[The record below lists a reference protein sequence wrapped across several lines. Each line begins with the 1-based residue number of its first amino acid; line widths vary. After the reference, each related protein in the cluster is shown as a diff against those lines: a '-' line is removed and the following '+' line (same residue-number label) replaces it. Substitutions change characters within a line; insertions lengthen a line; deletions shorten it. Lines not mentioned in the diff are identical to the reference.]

1 MNNNEIEYNKKE
13 DILEKGEELDAW
25 YKEEYSIYPMKDIK
39 IEKGFYSVYELK
51 RKYDL
56 ENRKIILDSSF
67 QREDVWKLKQ
77 KAELIE
83 SVLMGLPLPIFYF
96 NQDKYGNLIVIDG
109 RQRLTAL
116 FEYMDGKFS
125 LNKLNI
131 LKEYSQTKF
140 SNLPPIMQNKIEDY
154 QIVAHVILPPTP
166 DRIKF
171 DIFDRV
177 NRAGTQLNKQ
187 EIRNALYQGNSTEML
202 NKIVSENENFELAT
216 GGAFKND
223 NRMKDRYIIL
233 RFIGFYMYFNNKIHD
248 ESGKAYEYKND
259 MDDMLGKCM
268 EILNNMSDYEIEEL
282 EKNIDKGL
290 VNSHFYLGIN
300 GFRVFKSEVKKSP
313 VNMNLFEMIMYIM
326 YQIPYKDLEIKKIVF
341 DKIEEIIGNED
352 FMDSIDN
359 HRDDINKITT
369 RYNFSKKAIK
379 EINEYARNN

>member
-1 MNNNEIEYNKKE
+1 MEINENEYNKKE
-13 DILEKGEELDAW
+13 DILEKGEELNAN
-25 YKEEYSIYPMKDIK
+25 YKDEDSIYPMKDIK
-39 IEKGFYSVYELK
+39 IDKGFYSIYELK

-56 ENRKIILDSSF
+56 SNKKIILDSNF
-67 QREDVWKLKQ
+67 QREDVWKQKQ

-116 FEYMDGKFS
+116 FEFMDGKFS

-140 SNLPPIMQNKIEDY
+140 SDLTPIMQNKIEDY
-154 QIVAHVILPPTP
+154 QIQAHVILPPTP

-202 NKIVSENENFELAT
+202 NRIAYNNINFEKAT

-223 NRMKDRYIIL
+223 NRMKDRYILL
-233 RFIGFYMYFNNKIHD
+233 RFLGFFMYFNNKIKD
-248 ESGKAYEYKND
+248 DSGNSYDYKND

-268 EILNNMSDYEIEEL
+268 DLLNKMDEFEIKEL
-282 EKNIDKGL
+282 ENDIDKGL
-290 VNSHFYLGIN
+290 SNSYFYLGQN
-300 GFRVFKSEVKKSP
+300 GFRVYKTETKKSP
-313 VNMNLFEMIMYIM
+313 INMNLFEMIMYIM
-326 YQIPYKDLEIKKIVF
+326 YQIPEKNAEIKEFVF
-341 DKIEEIIGNED
+341 DVVEKIISNDD
-352 FMDSIDN
+352 FRDSIDN

-369 RYNFSKKAIK
+369 RYKFALKAIE
-379 EINEYARNN
+379 EINKYAENY